1 METVVHV
8 ITLEQWKSVLD
19 VWFEQWYDWLIPNND
34 YRESYF
40 TISGSRQ
47 LWLNVGEHKGISYW
61 SNNDYSGDNLIE
73 YADFMAQQEKEMT
86 TYEVTQEQLEL
97 LDKVKSMPYPFV
109 ELITFNGYRRKLD
122 RLDWSGISNDVI
134 LKYLAH
140 DETIEFKVKEQLY
153 RLWRVDS
160 DGDRVYMRINRYG
173 TPDSSMDQHNTF
185 TAPLEEIKKWQ
196 TPAWEIEKAD

>member
-1 METVVHV
+1 MSETVVHV
-8 ITLEQWKSVLD
+8 TTLDQWKSVLD
-19 VWFEQWYDWLIPNND
+19 VWFSQGYEWEIRTKRQK
-34 YRESYF
+34 YF
-40 TISGSRQ
+40 LDQFNFFNARYLYLNSHIQYGSI
-47 LWLNVGEHKGISYW
+47 LP
-61 SNNDYSGDNLIE
+61 DNFIE
-73 YADFMAQQEKEMT
+73 YADFMAQQEKKMT

-109 ELITFNGYRRKLD
+109 ELITFNGYRRELD

>member
-1 METVVHV
+1 MSETVVHV
-8 ITLEQWKSVLD
+8 TTLDQWKSVLD
-19 VWFEQWYDWLIPNND
+19 VWFAQGYEWEIRTKRQK
-34 YRESYF
+34 YF
-40 TISGSRQ
+40 LDQFNFFNARYLYLNSHIQYGSI
-47 LWLNVGEHKGISYW
+47 LP
-61 SNNDYSGDNLIE
+61 DNFIE
-73 YADFMAQQEKEMT
+73 YADFMAQQEKKMT

-109 ELITFNGYRRKLD
+109 ELITFNGYRRELD

>member
-1 METVVHV
+1 MTETVVHV
-8 ITLEQWKSVLD
+8 TTLDQWKSVLD
-19 VWFEQWYDWLIPNND
+19 VWFAQGYEWHGTGKSYHERYFDDGWRFLLLNKDND
-34 YRESYF
+34 
-40 TISGSRQ
+40 ILKPAWGRQ
-47 LWLNVGEHKGISYW
+47 S
-61 SNNDYSGDNLIE
+61 IE
-73 YADFMAQQEKEMT
+73 YADFMAQQEKKMT

-109 ELITFNGYRRKLD
+109 ELITFNGYRKELD

-140 DETIEFKVKEQLY
+140 DETIKFKVKEQLY
-153 RLWRVDS
+153 RLWRVDT
-160 DGDRVYMRINRYG
+160 DGDRVYMKFSYG
-173 TPDSSMDQHNTF
+173 TPAYISNKDFAF

>member
-1 METVVHV
+1 MTETVVHV
-8 ITLEQWKSVLD
+8 TTLEQWKAVLD
-19 VWFEQWYDWLIPNND
+19 VWFKQGYECRLFEKGNYLESVFNGTSHYLALDNNHI
-34 YRESYF
+34 YQ
-40 TISGSRQ
+40 TP
-47 LWLNVGEHKGISYW
+47 
-61 SNNDYSGDNLIE
+61 DNSENSSFIE
-73 YADFMAQQEKEMT
+73 YAEFMAQQEKKMT

-109 ELITFNGYRRKLD
+109 ELITFNGYRRELD

-173 TPDSSMDQHNTF
+173 TPDSSMDQRNTF
-185 TAPLEEIKKWQ
+185 TAPLEEIQKWQ
-196 TPAWEIEKAD
+196 IPAWEIEKAD